1 MSVGLA
7 TAAKSDISPWE
18 EEIAALE
25 EVFGTSFEVWACAK
39 RDDWAIE
46 SFCEGPSLLGDIS
59 ALLLGSLLEQS
70 AASRKPQTVEVALG
84 RYLLAIPL
92 GAHSNVPSHFL
103 ITEIDSNSPRHLE
116 QLAITKIRELQYA
129 ADLVELREE
138 NKFFLKQVS
147 EDFEELAFLRLMA
160 ERLALGDC
168 THDESELIS
177 FMLPVLGASV
187 SLEELYYLEGN
198 ASPAMRIVQQWL
210 PDSSKA
216 SKWSHAQLEALVE
229 RFSDEARKAPV
240 VKNNLRGT
248 GLCPELPEV
257 NEFVLVAVST
267 AMGPIGWLLG
277 VNKLQPDELIEHE
290 HLWSLSYN
298 EFGTSEAS
306 LISTAG
312 AMLASYAHNLAFV
325 EERESLLVSVVR
337 TLVSAI
343 ESKDT
348 YTCGHSERVARYG
361 RCLAKEVGYD
371 QEACERLYLTGLL
384 HDVGKIGVSDAILK
398 KTGALTAE
406 EFEEIQ
412 RHPDLGWAILR
423 ELDQLKY
430 VLPGVLHHHERVDGK
445 GYPDQLEGDDIPRDG
460 QLLAVVDAFDAMT
473 SDRPYRNGMP
483 VEKAL
488 EIFREGAGTQWD
500 AALVESFLG
509 ILPKILAIKDD
520 YRLPPVPIRGKG
532 KPVGGEVIADSR
544 TANCQPV
551 WQSL

>member
-1 MSVGLA
+1 MSVGVA
-7 TAAKSDISPWE
+7 KSEKSDISPCGE
-18 EEIAALE
+18 EVAALE
-25 EVFGTSFEVWACAK
+25 EVFGTSFEVWTRTNCDA
-39 RDDWAIE
+39 WALDF
-46 SFCEGPSLLGDIS
+46 SSSNPSLVGEIG
-59 ALLLGSLLEQS
+59 ALLLGPLLEQS
-70 AASRKPQTVEVALG
+70 DASREPQTAEVASG
-84 RYLLAIPL
+84 RQLLAIPL
-92 GAHSNVPSHFL
+92 LGRRNGPSCCL
-103 ITEIDSNSPRHLE
+103 ITEIDSSSPDILI
-116 QLAITKIRELQYA
+116 QLAITKIRELRHEAELAQ
-129 ADLVELREE
+129 LREE

-168 THDESELIS
+168 TNDASELIS
-177 FMLPVLGASV
+177 FMLPVLGGAV
-187 SLEELYYLEGN
+187 SLEELVYLEGD
-198 ASPAMRIVQQWL
+198 SGPTLRVTQQWL
-210 PDSSKA
+210 PDSSQT
-216 SKWSHAQLEALVE
+216 SKWSHSQLEELVE
-229 RFSDEARKAPV
+229 RFSDEARRAPV
-240 VKNNLRGT
+240 VKNRVHET
-248 GLCPELPEV
+248 GLCPELPDV

-267 AMGPIGWLLG
+267 SMGPIGWLLG
-277 VNKLQPDELIEHE
+277 VNKLQPDEVEGHE

-298 EFGTSEAS
+298 EFGTAEAS

-384 HDVGKIGVSDAILK
+384 HDVGKIGISDAVLK
-398 KTGALTAE
+398 KAGALTAE
-406 EFEEIQ
+406 EFKEIQ

-423 ELDQLKY
+423 ELDQLEY

-445 GYPDQLEGDDIPRDG
+445 GYPDQLEGEEIPRDG
-460 QLLAVVDAFDAMT
+460 LLLAVVDAFDAMT
-473 SDRPYRNGMP
+473 SDRPYRKGMP
-483 VEKAL
+483 VEKAV
-488 EIFREGAGTQWD
+488 EIFQEGAGIQWD
-500 AALVESFLG
+500 AALVESFLE
-509 ILPKILAIKDD
+509 ILPDILVIKDS
-520 YRLPPVPIRGKG
+520 YRRPPVPTREKG
-532 KPVGGEVIADSR
+532 KPSGREVIADSR